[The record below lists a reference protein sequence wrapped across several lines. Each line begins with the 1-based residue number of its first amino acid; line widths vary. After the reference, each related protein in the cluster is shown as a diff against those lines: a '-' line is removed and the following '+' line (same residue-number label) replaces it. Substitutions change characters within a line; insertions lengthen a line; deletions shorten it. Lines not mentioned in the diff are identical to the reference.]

1 MKRIIRYGLYWIYFY
16 NCVTVSPSYTITI
29 LSGNE
34 EDRFTVKEN
43 TTAVVDASKAKPPPR
58 VFKNI
63 TLHDEV
69 IILCTD
75 EGKTSTSKI
84 DKTVSEPQ
92 IFKSITTDTALIV
105 LKNNLDF
112 ESTQDYQLKLQIED
126 TVNKLI
132 GNVNVKVI
140 RCYKF

>member
-1 MKRIIRYGLYWIYFY
+1 M
-16 NCVTVSPSYTITI
+16 
-29 LSGNE
+29 
-34 EDRFTVKEN
+34 
-43 TTAVVDASKAKPPPR
+43 
-58 VFKNI
+58 
-63 TLHDEV
+63 

-92 IFKSITTDTALIV
+92 IFKPITTDTALIV

>member
-1 MKRIIRYGLYWIYFY
+1 M
-16 NCVTVSPSYTITI
+16 
-29 LSGNE
+29 
-34 EDRFTVKEN
+34 
-43 TTAVVDASKAKPPPR
+43 
-58 VFKNI
+58 FKNI

-75 EGKTSTSKI
+75 EEKTSTSKI

-92 IFKSITTDTALIV
+92 IFKPITTDTALIV